1 MCGLSCV
8 KANVR
13 WLWLWRRSK
22 GRPIRYEN
30 HLFILSYSLP
40 LILVWILCA
49 IAKEG
54 TVININIGTTY
65 SCVSIWQH
73 DQVEIIANDQGN
85 NTSLSYVVFTN
96 TPRFIEDAVKN
107 QVIMN
112 PINMIFDA
120 KRFIGR
126 RFSDPSMQS
135 NIKLWLFKVW
145 PC

>member
-1 MCGLSCV
+1 M
-8 KANVR
+8 
-13 WLWLWRRSK
+13 
-22 GRPIRYEN
+22 
-30 HLFILSYSLP
+30 
-40 LILVWILCA
+40 
-49 IAKEG
+49 AKEG
-54 TVININIGTTY
+54 TVININLGTTY

-85 NTSLSYVVFTN
+85 NTTPSYVVFTN
-96 TPRFIEDAVKN
+96 TARFIEDAAKN

-112 PINMIFDA
+112 PINMILHA
-120 KRFIGR
+120 KRLIGR